1 MVQSCCS
8 LNLQVRNTSQ
18 PLTPV
23 PTPPYTRGPSHSSIV
38 FQRRR
43 TPSNGKMPRLWGGG
57 CSIGPPPILKIHKNP
72 LLWGV
77 TCNLV
82 WAQLWAEQASTL
94 IAELQLPEGSATKRK
109 LDLPPAPLAQVQA
122 KKILRCSIGPGPK
135 LRLGTKIHPRCPL
148 LQPGWTIP
156 RGNSDL
162 RIAILS
168 KTRNPKEPPKKN

>member
-94 IAELQLPEGSATKRK
+94 IAELQLPEGSATKREAGPATCAPRAGAGEENPPLQHRPRPQAASRHENSPK
-109 LDLPPAPLAQVQA
+109 MPAPPA
-122 KKILRCSIGPGPK
+122 
-135 LRLGTKIHPRCPL
+135 RLNHTTWQLWP
-148 LQPGWTIP
+148 Q
-156 RGNSDL
+156 NSYTF
-162 RIAILS
+162 
-168 KTRNPKEPPKKN
+168 KNP

>member
-8 LNLQVRNTSQ
+8 LNLQVRHTSQ

-23 PTPPYTRGPSHSSIV
+23 PTPSYTRGPSHSSTV

-43 TPSNGKMPRLWGGG
+43 TPSNGKMPRLWGGVFNR
-57 CSIGPPPILKIHKNP
+57 SPTDLKNP

-94 IAELQLPEGSATKRK
+94 IAELKQLLNSTICELEAM
-109 LDLPPAPLAQVQA
+109 AQLVRWSTSWCA
-122 KKILRCSIGPGPK
+122 IFHSTVWNYKG
-135 LRLGTKIHPRCPL
+135 GTIKQNQL
-148 LQPGWTIP
+148 TV
-156 RGNSDL
+156 
-162 RIAILS
+162 AIITQL
-168 KTRNPKEPPKKN
+168 